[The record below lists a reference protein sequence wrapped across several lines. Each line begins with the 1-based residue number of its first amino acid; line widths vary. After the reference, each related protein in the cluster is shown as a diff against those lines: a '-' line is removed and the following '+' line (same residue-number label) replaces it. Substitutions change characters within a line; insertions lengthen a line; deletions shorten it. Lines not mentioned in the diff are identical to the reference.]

1 MKKERN
7 IWRDREIYC
16 KGNKVK
22 REGRMT
28 GRTLQIARH
37 VEFRIKMA
45 SDDNFALFPRNK
57 YPISLSRHKFIH
69 SLSFCSTMI
78 IVFSYTN
85 SLYRVED
92 EIISKVIYS
101 EKIVSLI
108 FFFFLNEWI
117 WSCWNH
123 IIPLNWFNPLVFIQ
137 KNILSY

>member
-1 MKKERN
+1 MINIFQKNCKKWRCPKERNSKKKKRIKMKKERN
-7 IWRDREIYC
+7 IWRDRETYC

-45 SDDNFALFPRNK
+45 SDDNSALFPRNK
-57 YPISLSRHKFIH
+57 YPISLSRHEFIH
-69 SLSFCSTMI
+69 SLSFCSTTI

-101 EKIVSLI
+101 EKR
-108 FFFFLNEWI
+108 
-117 WSCWNH
+117 
-123 IIPLNWFNPLVFIQ
+123 
-137 KNILSY
+137 